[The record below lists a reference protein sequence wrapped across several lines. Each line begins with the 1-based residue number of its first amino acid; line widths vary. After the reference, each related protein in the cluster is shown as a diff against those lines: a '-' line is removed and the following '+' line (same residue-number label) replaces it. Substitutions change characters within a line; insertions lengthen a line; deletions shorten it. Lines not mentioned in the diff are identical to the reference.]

1 MTAKSLSHCP
11 PWPVMEGNET
21 VTAQLSVLSDP
32 PLAWSVNLTDDT
44 MDICLRSRTN
54 SQWNGWSSATATL
67 CRNLRFC
74 LTTWYSFSHL
84 RKNTSCEKEYP
95 CRQTKISSFCIQ
107 RSTVQQSHA
116 KLACCVT
123 ASKRPCYHC
132 QPNRILLVHVSIPN
146 WQDVQY
152 GDCRFVLCYY
162 ISGSRQNT

>member
-1 MTAKSLSHCP
+1 MQD
-11 PWPVMEGNET
+11 NET

-32 PLAWSVNLTDDT
+32 PLACSVNVSDDT
-44 MDICLRSRTN
+44 MDICLRSHPQPMEWMELSN
-54 SQWNGWSSATATL
+54 SDFMQKL
-67 CRNLRFC
+67 ERFC
-74 LTTWYSFSHL
+74 LTTWYSFSHT
-84 RKNTSCEKEYP
+84 RCEKEYP

-123 ASKRPCYHC
+123 ASKLPCYHC
-132 QPNRILLVHVSIPN
+132 HPNRIILVHVSIPN

-152 GDCRFVLCYY
+152 GGCRFVLCYY